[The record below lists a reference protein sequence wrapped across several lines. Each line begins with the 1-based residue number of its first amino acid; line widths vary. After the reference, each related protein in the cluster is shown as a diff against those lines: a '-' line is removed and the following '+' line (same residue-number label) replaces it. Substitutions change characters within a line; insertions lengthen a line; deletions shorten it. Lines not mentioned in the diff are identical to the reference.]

1 MYSVGVR
8 GEGHSAAS
16 AIGDLSQQSVGVVY
30 FGKDI
35 MRDLVAAGAGLYIE
49 GAAKHPIP
57 FKAQG
62 LHQSITSKEYSHKH
76 RHHSGQ
82 LPYP

>member
-62 LHQSITSKEYSHKH
+62 LHQSEQPARNDAVVGFNRRAECAI
-76 RHHSGQ
+76 
-82 LPYP
+82 